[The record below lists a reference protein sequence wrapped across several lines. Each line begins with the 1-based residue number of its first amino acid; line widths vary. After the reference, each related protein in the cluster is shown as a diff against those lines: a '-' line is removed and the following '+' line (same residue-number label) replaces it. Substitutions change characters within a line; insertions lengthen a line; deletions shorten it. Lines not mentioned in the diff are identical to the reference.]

1 MFIELRP
8 PTFAL
13 GSRNEGSSVAVPAP
27 IIPANEPQR
36 IAAVKRYNILDTPAD
51 GSFDRVTAIAAR
63 RFNVPISIISIVDN
77 DRIWFKS
84 HHGLEVH
91 QIGREAGLCASAILK
106 NEPHILPDASKDIRS
121 LANPLVAGDFGLR
134 FYAGVPLTTS
144 DGYNLG
150 TLCVIDKE
158 PRPITED
165 QIEDLK
171 DLAAMVMDQ
180 LEFRLSAIRAL
191 AKTDKAL
198 EQAKLLAR
206 EIDHRVMNSLQ
217 FVSAMLRLEGKG
229 AGDAASR
236 HLDAAASRV
245 AAVARVHRHFHLED
259 DIAQVPALTY
269 LGRLCDDLSGILG
282 VPIEVDGEQ
291 DLLPTTSIQSV
302 GLIVNELITN
312 AAKHGAGKINVSY
325 KSDDLGREL
334 IVCDQGEGLPIGFD
348 PARSVG
354 GLGMKIVDVL
364 AKQLGGAV
372 AARPNPAGKGACF
385 ALTFPR

>member
-1 MFIELRP
+1 V
-8 PTFAL
+8 
-13 GSRNEGSSVAVPAP
+13 SVPAT

-36 IAAVKRYNILDTPAD
+36 MAAVKRYNILDTPAD

-84 HHGLEVH
+84 HHGVDVP
-91 QIGREAGLCASAILK
+91 QIDREAGLCASAILK
-106 NEPHILPDASKDIRS
+106 GEPHILLDASKDIRS

-150 TLCVIDKE
+150 TLCVIDRE
-158 PRPITED
+158 PRPVTQE

-180 LEFRLSAIRAL
+180 LEFRLSAMRAL
-191 AKTDKAL
+191 AKADKAL
-198 EQAKLLAR
+198 EQANLLAR

-229 AGDAASR
+229 AGEAASG

-245 AAVARVHRHFHLED
+245 AAVARVHRHFHLEND
-259 DIAQVPALTY
+259 VAQVPALAY
-269 LGRLCDDLSGILG
+269 LRRLCDDLSGIFG
-282 VPIEVDGEQ
+282 VPVEVDGEA
-291 DLLPTTSIQSV
+291 DLLPTTSIQPV
-302 GLIVNELITN
+302 GLIVNELVTN
-312 AAKHGAGKINVSY
+312 AAKHGAGVINVTY
-325 KSDDLGREL
+325 KAGDAGREL
-334 IVCDQGEGLPIGFD
+334 IVCDQGEGLPDGFD
-348 PARSVG
+348 LPRNVN

-372 AARPNPAGKGACF
+372 AARANPSGTGACF
-385 ALTFPR
+385 AVTFPR